1 MRRPGPVIAL
11 AAAAALLTG
20 CSQVASL
27 TPVGGASLTTVRN
40 AANVILVEQQVPI
53 LVAPKCSAVD
63 SGFTCVGSTVD
74 GEEILV
80 TAGPAKP
87 FDMSVAVGG
96 EVIFEGNATDVLQA
110 AVLEA
115 S

>member
-1 MRRPGPVIAL
+1 
-11 AAAAALLTG
+11 
-20 CSQVASL
+20 
-27 TPVGGASLTTVRN
+27 
-40 AANVILVEQQVPI
+40 
-53 LVAPKCSAVD
+53 VD
-63 SGFTCVGSTVD
+63 AGFTCVGSTVD

-96 EVIFEGNATDVLQA
+96 QVIFEGNATDVLQA